1 MSLRSTSGPPVKQA
15 VADETLSRL
24 IGDVY
29 DAALDPALWGEV
41 LGKVRQFVG
50 GFAAALFSKD
60 ATQNRGD
67 VYFDDGEIDPHFRDL
82 YFARYIELDPTTSGQ
97 YFAEIGE
104 PISTADLLPYE
115 EFVETRFYKEWARP
129 QGCVDFVG
137 AVLDKTA
144 TSVAMFGVFRHE
156 RDGLA
161 DDGTRHRMRLI
172 VPHIRRAALI
182 GRVID
187 LKSAETTAFVDV
199 LNGLSAATFLVDR
212 TGQIVH
218 ANTSGHAL
226 IAQGTALRAAE
237 GKLVA
242 TDPKTALALS
252 TMFAEAGADDISVG
266 VKGIAVPLVDSDG
279 DRYVAH
285 MLPLSSGARRDL
297 AVNYRASAAL
307 FVHKA
312 AMEVISPPETIAK
325 HFGLTPSEL
334 RVLLSIVQIGGVPE
348 TAQALGI
355 AEQTVKTHLHR
366 LFSKTGTT
374 RQAELV
380 KLVAGFSNPLIG

>member
-1 MSLRSTSGPPVKQA
+1 MSRSTSEPPIEWAA
-15 VADETLSRL
+15 VDEALPRL

-29 DAALDPALWGEV
+29 DAALDPALWTEV

-60 ATQNRGD
+60 ATQNRGG
-67 VYFDDGEIDPHFRDL
+67 VYFDDGGIDPHFREL
-82 YFARYIELDPTTSGQ
+82 YFDRYVELDPTTSGQ

-104 PISTADLLPYE
+104 PISTTDLLPYD
-115 EFVETRFYKEWARP
+115 EFVESRFYKEWVRP

-156 RDGLA
+156 RDGLV
-161 DDGTRHRMRLI
+161 DDDTRRRMLLI

-182 GRVID
+182 GRAID
-187 LKSAETTAFVDV
+187 LKTAKAAAFADI
-199 LNGLSAATFLVDR
+199 LDGLRAATFLVDR
-212 TGQIVH
+212 MGQIVH
-218 ANTSGHAL
+218 ANASGHAL
-226 IAQGTALRAAE
+226 LAQGGVLRAVE
-237 GKLVA
+237 GKLAA
-242 TDPKTALALS
+242 TDAKAAAALS
-252 TMFAEAGADDISVG
+252 KTFAEAGINDLSVG
-266 VKGIAVPLVDSDG
+266 FKGIAYPLVASNG

-285 MLPLSSGARRDL
+285 VLPLSAGARRR
-297 AVNYRASAAL
+297 ATANYKAAAAL
-307 FVHKA
+307 FVHRA
-312 AMEVISPPETIAK
+312 VMEVMSPPEVIAK
-325 HFGLTPSEL
+325 HYGLTPSEL

-348 TAQALGI
+348 TAQALGV

-380 KLVAGFSNPLIG
+380 KLVAGFSSPLIG